1 MARKSFSKSYDIIF
15 LAQEEEPVI
24 AATEPGIYAVP
35 YRIWK
40 AFEQDY
46 SMADDAVDGDMIVQ
60 VYKDEDG
67 TLKSNYY
74 MTVKKRD
81 QDGIVGHLLQV
92 WNIPGTDAPTG
103 APEDY
108 ELDEQKAVVL
118 TTVNEAGLDGT
129 NADYPRMLK
138 FTRDSSGEEYFYI
151 RVDVDA
157 MGDTHQS
164 AKIVMDW
171 DNAQK
176 AALPDGVYE
185 VDYSI
190 MKAFEQDYSMA
201 NDVIDGPMTVEIS
214 NGAATYTLKVKARN
228 QDGIIGHLLQLW
240 NIPGTEA
247 PTGAPSDYELDS
259 QLAEILSTVNEEGLD
274 GTKADYGN
282 VFEFTRDTT
291 GEDYFYIRVNVDAMG
306 NDHQSAKLVPDWS
319 TAKWL
324 SEAGDQVATPVLTNS
339 GSFSDS
345 IQVSI
350 TCATEGADI
359 YYTLDGSVPSISN
372 GIKYTGE
379 FTVSDTTTVKAI
391 AVKDG
396 LTDSAIAS
404 ATYTKDTSVD
414 PGDDEKPVVLGPGRY
429 TTDVQLWHAYS
440 NQASMGNVAF
450 VDVEDMLV
458 VEENGKYTLYVATKP
473 VRVSGYTTAITD
485 MACVDGSEVT
495 VEETAFFTTNTKYDG
510 TAHELEYIKVFSI

>member
-190 MKAFEQDYSMA
+190 MKAFEQDYSMT

-259 QLAEILSTVNEEGLD
+259 Q
-274 GTKADYGN
+274 
-282 VFEFTRDTT
+282 
-291 GEDYFYIRVNVDAMG
+291 
-306 NDHQSAKLVPDWS
+306 
-319 TAKWL
+319 
-324 SEAGDQVATPVLTNS
+324 
-339 GSFSDS
+339 
-345 IQVSI
+345 
-350 TCATEGADI
+350 
-359 YYTLDGSVPSISN
+359 
-372 GIKYTGE
+372 
-379 FTVSDTTTVKAI
+379 
-391 AVKDG
+391 
-396 LTDSAIAS
+396 
-404 ATYTKDTSVD
+404 
-414 PGDDEKPVVLGPGRY
+414 
-429 TTDVQLWHAYS
+429 
-440 NQASMGNVAF
+440 
-450 VDVEDMLV
+450 
-458 VEENGKYTLYVATKP
+458 
-473 VRVSGYTTAITD
+473 
-485 MACVDGSEVT
+485 
-495 VEETAFFTTNTKYDG
+495 
-510 TAHELEYIKVFSI
+510 